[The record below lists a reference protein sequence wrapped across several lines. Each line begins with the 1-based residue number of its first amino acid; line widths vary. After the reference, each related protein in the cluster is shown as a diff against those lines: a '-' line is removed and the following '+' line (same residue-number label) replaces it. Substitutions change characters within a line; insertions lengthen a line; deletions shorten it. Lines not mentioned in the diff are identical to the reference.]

1 MLSEGCD
8 QVVLPLPLLLHKY
21 HYRDLPEC
29 CQNVDYIKALQRFVK
44 MLSECC
50 DQVVLPLSLLHIS
63 TTICQ
68 NVVRTESL
76 WMTEV
81 NLEAKYQLVVCL
93 FECQLFALSCA
104 SCHVAVVSVVMCI
117 T

>member
-81 NLEAKYQLVVCL
+81 NLEAKCQLVFCL
-93 FECQLFALSCA
+93 FECQLFALSCG